1 MTITIAYL
9 YYNLLNL
16 YGENGE
22 ILQDNI
28 NKVFKILKEM
38 VLCKSECHAYNYN
51 SLWYFW
57 KLSPQIN
64 TIKYWNILGKIISR
78 ASV

>member
-1 MTITIAYL
+1 MPALVFNGCTKIDYV
-9 YYNLLNL
+9 NL

-38 VLCKSECHAYNYN
+38 VLCKLECHAYNYN
-51 SLWYFW
+51 SL
-57 KLSPQIN
+57 
-64 TIKYWNILGKIISR
+64 
-78 ASV
+78 

>member
-1 MTITIAYL
+1 MPALIFNGCKKTDHV
-9 YYNLLNL
+9 NL

-51 SLWYFW
+51 SL
-57 KLSPQIN
+57 
-64 TIKYWNILGKIISR
+64 
-78 ASV
+78 